1 MLNIVILGVG
11 KFMDK
16 QIDEGQGNE
25 GPTPRSYANVVV
37 RLMLGV
43 LSVSLMAVAVFVV
56 AANYRGNGQR
66 DVGGHVDSS
75 EDLIIVKETEEEL
88 LNREKILE
96 KARELDR
103 IVAAEQ
109 EARRKTEEEQA
120 ETKKAREEAAK
131 KMAERQKARLENE
144 QERAADQVNAR
155 RVAWD
160 EVERQK
166 IAQYNAKQS
175 ERARRAWL
183 KSIKNFDDSIGI
195 GKIGRIRGEVE
206 VLQVIDE
213 ANFLATIPL
222 SSYSLTVWF
231 KGIDTDNKVDGQRGH
246 YSNVFEVTGKAEYP
260 TVLGSSSTVFVLELL
275 DEPDF

>member
-1 MLNIVILGVG
+1 
-11 KFMDK
+11 MDK
-16 QIDEGQGNE
+16 QIDEGQRNE
-25 GPTPRSYANVVV
+25 GRTPCSYTSVVV
-37 RLMLGV
+37 RLVLGV
-43 LSVSLMAVAVFVV
+43 LIVSLIAVVVFVV
-56 AANYRGNGQR
+56 VANHGSNGER
-66 DVGGHVDSS
+66 DMGRNVGLS
-75 EDLIIVKETEEEL
+75 EDLITVKETKEEL
-88 LNREKILE
+88 LNRTKILE

-131 KMAERQKARLENE
+131 KIAERQKARLEYE

-160 EVERQK
+160 EIERQK

-183 KSIKNFDDSIGI
+183 KSIKNFDDSICI
-195 GKIGRIRGEVE
+195 GKVGRIRGEVE
-206 VLQVIDE
+206 VLQVIDG
-213 ANFLATIPL
+213 ANFLARIPL

-231 KGIDTDNKVDGQRGH
+231 KGIDTNNKVDGQRGH

-260 TVLGSSSTVFVLELL
+260 TVLGSSSTVFVLELS